1 MRFILLFLLLT
12 TTVQAASPEFICSMR
27 FGPSFYR
34 ELKELPLKDKA
45 KHCALSCYLTIKC
58 SAVETFHVGVIKE
71 IIDLFGD
78 GNAETSD
85 IRANLDG
92 ITLADSGRALS
103 KSECLKECKL
113 IHQR

>member
-1 MRFILLFLLLT
+1 MRLILFLLLFT
-12 TTVQAASPEFICSMR
+12 TTAQAARPEFLCSIR
-27 FGPSFYR
+27 HGRSFYR

-45 KHCALSCYLTIKC
+45 KHCALSCYLTLKC

-78 GNAETSD
+78 GNAEASD

-92 ITLADSGRALS
+92 IALADSGRALT

>member
-1 MRFILLFLLLT
+1 MRFILLFFLFST
-12 TTVQAASPEFICSMR
+12 SVQAARPEFICSMKYGR
-27 FGPSFYR
+27 SYYR
-34 ELKELPLKDKA
+34 ELKELPLKDKT
-45 KHCALSCYLTIKC
+45 KPCSLSCFLAIKC
-58 SAVETFHVGVIKE
+58 SAVESFHVGVIKE
-71 IIDLFGD
+71 IIDLFGE